1 MLGRSEVQMSDLVLS
16 SRFQNDLFALFVLYL
31 QSFHLFRLNTVII
44 FEEVD
49 GLDSESGADRSK
61 NFDF

>member
-1 MLGRSEVQMSDLVLS
+1 MSDLVLS
-16 SRFQNDLFALFVLYL
+16 SRFQNDLFALVVLYV

-49 GLDSESGADRSK
+49 GLDSGSGADRSK

>member
-1 MLGRSEVQMSDLVLS
+1 MSDLVLS
-16 SRFQNDLFALFVLYL
+16 SRFQNDLFALFDFLYL

>member
-1 MLGRSEVQMSDLVLS
+1 MQMSDLVLS
-16 SRFQNDLFALFVLYL
+16 SRFQNDLFALVVLYV

-49 GLDSESGADRSK
+49 GLDSGSGADRSK

>member
-1 MLGRSEVQMSDLVLS
+1 MSDLVLS
-16 SRFQNDLFALFVLYL
+16 SRFQNDLFALFVLYV

>member
-1 MLGRSEVQMSDLVLS
+1 MSDLVLS
-16 SRFQNDLFALFVLYL
+16 SRFQKFALFVLYV